1 MLGYFKFLLTLIG
14 ARLSDHVLLQLQ
26 AFVNYVGIGRWMH
39 NHGFFFSERVS
50 SKEEVWA
57 RMISKVRDQK
67 VLYMEFGV
75 AEGGS
80 MQYWVRELK
89 NPTAVFHGFDSFEGL
104 PEGGGPWYKGQ
115 FDALGRLPIIDDS
128 RVSFFKGWFDQ
139 VLPHYHLPAHDV
151 LVINMDADL
160 YSSTIYVLN
169 YLRSQIKPGTLIYF
183 DEMNHLDHE
192 LRAFEEFTSQNSIK
206 FRPICADTTLAHVS
220 FECTKV
226 EKVNPDL
233 VVRDK
238 EGEPY
243 RVRYDA
249 VNAMLLNEF
258 LKEHPTVQQQQKEID
273 ALKAELKEQRAFI
286 QKVSDKVELNKS
298 ALELVLH
305 NQ

>member
-1 MLGYFKFLLTLIG
+1 
-14 ARLSDHVLLQLQ
+14 
-26 AFVNYVGIGRWMH
+26 MH
-39 NHGFFFSERVS
+39 NHGFFFPERVS
-50 SKEEVWA
+50 SKEEIWA

-75 AEGGS
+75 ASGAS
-80 MQYWVRELK
+80 MRYWVRELK

-192 LRAFEEFTSQNSIK
+192 LRAFEEFISQNSIK
-206 FRPICADTTLAHVS
+206 FSPICADTTLAHVS
-220 FECTKV
+220 FECTQV

-238 EGEPY
+238 EGKPY

-258 LKEHPTVQQQQKEID
+258 LKEHRTVQQQQKEID
-273 ALKAELKEQRAFI
+273 ALKAELKEQRAFT

-298 ALELVLH
+298 ALQLVLH
-305 NQ
+305 DQ